1 MGKYTIQQLAEIL
14 VKKNGLNEKE
24 AQDFVVAIFEIV
36 KEGLEQDKLVKIKGF
51 GTFKIIDIDPRA
63 SINVNTGERVLIEG
77 HQKITFTPDA
87 VMKEMVNRPF
97 SQFETVILNDGVD
110 LSEIDRTY
118 NFEPDNNTGVE
129 ESETEQDT
137 QETQDNTQDT
147 QDNTQGTQDN
157 TQETQ
162 DTQAE
167 VSTEKT
173 TIVEEPELTIVE
185 TTEEPEPTIVE
196 TTEEP
201 EPTIVETTE
210 EPETTIVETTEEPE
224 PPTITSEE
232 VPAREVVANG
242 PCDQEED
249 DDDDDDTAS
258 PDVFDD
264 DSETSGSYWKWVV
277 AAVVCLI
284 LMAAA
289 AYGGYMFGLEEGKHQ
304 EKKSQI
310 ADYAAQLDKQTAEL
324 RKQRLAN
331 QEQVLADTSATAKK
345 VAETSATAQKVA
357 DTSPTKK
364 EVSATS
370 PATQPATSTPSAEED
385 YSRYNTSDVRIR
397 TGAYI
402 IIGIDKTVTAQEGQ
416 TIGKIA
422 QSQLGPGMSCYVE
435 AVNGMKENTVLKKG
449 TRIKIPKLRH
459 KKKKLP
465 VNR

>member
-147 QDNTQGTQDN
+147 QD
-157 TQETQ
+157 
-162 DTQAE
+162 TQAE
-167 VSTEKT
+167 VSTEKA
-173 TIVEEPELTIVE
+173 TIVEEPEPTIVE

-210 EPETTIVETTEEPE
+210 EPE
-224 PPTITSEE
+224 PPTVTSEE
-232 VPAREVVANG
+232 VPAREAVADS
-242 PCDQEED
+242 PCDQEEDD

-331 QEQVLADTSATAKK
+331 QEQALADTSATAKK
-345 VAETSATAQKVA
+345 VADTSATAKKVA

-370 PATQPATSTPSAEED
+370 PATQSATSTPSAEED

-402 IIGIDKTVTAQEGQ
+402 IVGIDKTVTAQEGQ

>member
-147 QDNTQGTQDN
+147 QDNTQD
-157 TQETQ
+157 TQ

-201 EPTIVETTE
+201 E
-210 EPETTIVETTEEPE
+210 TTIVETTEEPE
-224 PPTITSEE
+224 PPTITSEK
-232 VPAREVVANG
+232 VPAREVVADG

-331 QEQVLADTSATAKK
+331 QEQALADTSATAQK
-345 VAETSATAQKVA
+345 VADTSATGQKVA

-402 IIGIDKTVTAQEGQ
+402 IVGIDKTVTAQEGQ

>member
-129 ESETEQDT
+129 ESETEQDNT
-137 QETQDNTQDT
+137 QETQDNTQD
-147 QDNTQGTQDN
+147 
-157 TQETQ
+157 TQ

-173 TIVEEPELTIVE
+173 TIV
-185 TTEEPEPTIVE
+185 EEPEPTIVE

-210 EPETTIVETTEEPE
+210 EPE

-232 VPAREVVANG
+232 VPAREAVADG
-242 PCDQEED
+242 PCDQEEED

-331 QEQVLADTSATAKK
+331 QEQALAD
-345 VAETSATAQKVA
+345 TSATAQKVA

-370 PATQPATSTPSAEED
+370 PATQPATSTQSAEED

-402 IIGIDKTVTAQEGQ
+402 IVGIDKTVTAQEGQ

>member
-137 QETQDNTQDT
+137 QETQDNTQET
-147 QDNTQGTQDN
+147 QDNTQD
-157 TQETQ
+157 TQ

-173 TIVEEPELTIVE
+173 TIV
-185 TTEEPEPTIVE
+185 EEPEPTIVE

-210 EPETTIVETTEEPE
+210 EPE

-232 VPAREVVANG
+232 VPAREAVADG
-242 PCDQEED
+242 PCDQEE

-331 QEQVLADTSATAKK
+331 QEQALADTSATAKK
-345 VAETSATAQKVA
+345 VADTSATAQKVA

-370 PATQPATSTPSAEED
+370 PATQSATSTPSAEED

-402 IIGIDKTVTAQEGQ
+402 IVGIDKTVTAQEGQ

>member
-129 ESETEQDT
+129 ESETEQD
-137 QETQDNTQDT
+137 NIQDT
-147 QDNTQGTQDN
+147 QDNTQD
-157 TQETQ
+157 TQ

-167 VSTEKT
+167 VSTEKA
-173 TIVEEPELTIVE
+173 TIV
-185 TTEEPEPTIVE
+185 EEPEPTIVE

-210 EPETTIVETTEEPE
+210 EPE

-232 VPAREVVANG
+232 VPAREAVADG
-242 PCDQEED
+242 PCDQEEE

-277 AAVVCLI
+277 ASVVCLI

-331 QEQVLADTSATAKK
+331 QEQALADTSATVKK
-345 VAETSATAQKVA
+345 VADTSATAQKVA

-370 PATQPATSTPSAEED
+370 PATQSATSTPSAEED

>member
-242 PCDQEED
+242 PCDQEEE

-345 VAETSATAQKVA
+345 VA

-402 IIGIDKTVTAQEGQ
+402 IVGIDKTVTAQEGQ

>member
-129 ESETEQDT
+129 ESETEQDNTQETLDNT
-137 QETQDNTQDT
+137 QETQDNTQD
-147 QDNTQGTQDN
+147 
-157 TQETQ
+157 TQ

-173 TIVEEPELTIVE
+173 TIV
-185 TTEEPEPTIVE
+185 EEPEPTIVE

-210 EPETTIVETTEEPE
+210 EPE

-232 VPAREVVANG
+232 VPAREAVADG
-242 PCDQEED
+242 PCDQEEED
-249 DDDDDDTAS
+249 DDDDDTPS

-331 QEQVLADTSATAKK
+331 QEQALADTSATAK
-345 VAETSATAQKVA
+345 KVA

-370 PATQPATSTPSAEED
+370 PATQPSTSTPSAEED

-402 IIGIDKTVTAQEGQ
+402 IVGIDKTVTAQEGQ

>member
-147 QDNTQGTQDN
+147 QD
-157 TQETQ
+157 
-162 DTQAE
+162 TQAE

-173 TIVEEPELTIVE
+173 TIVEEPEPTIVE

-232 VPAREVVANG
+232 VPAREAVADG
-242 PCDQEED
+242 PCDQEE

-331 QEQVLADTSATAKK
+331 QEQALADTSATAKK
-345 VAETSATAQKVA
+345 VADTSATAQKVA

-370 PATQPATSTPSAEED
+370 PATQSATSTPSAEED

-402 IIGIDKTVTAQEGQ
+402 IVGIDKTVTAQEGQ

-449 TRIKIPKLRH
+449 TRIKITKLRH
-459 KKKKLP
+459 KKKKCQIGT
-465 VNR
+465 

>member
-129 ESETEQDT
+129 ESETEQD
-137 QETQDNTQDT
+137 NTQD
-147 QDNTQGTQDN
+147 
-157 TQETQ
+157 TQ

-173 TIVEEPELTIVE
+173 TIV
-185 TTEEPEPTIVE
+185 EEPEPTIVE

-232 VPAREVVANG
+232 VPTREAVADG
-242 PCDQEED
+242 PCDQEEEDDED

-331 QEQVLADTSATAKK
+331 QEQAIADTSATAKK
-345 VAETSATAQKVA
+345 VADTSATAPKVA

-370 PATQPATSTPSAEED
+370 PATQSATSTPSAEED

-402 IIGIDKTVTAQEGQ
+402 IVGIDKTVTAQEGQ

>member
-129 ESETEQDT
+129 ESETEQDNTQETLDNT
-137 QETQDNTQDT
+137 QETQDNTQD
-147 QDNTQGTQDN
+147 
-157 TQETQ
+157 TQ

-173 TIVEEPELTIVE
+173 TIV
-185 TTEEPEPTIVE
+185 
-196 TTEEP
+196 EEP

-224 PPTITSEE
+224 PPTITSEK
-232 VPAREVVANG
+232 VPAREVVADG
-242 PCDQEED
+242 PCDQEE

-331 QEQVLADTSATAKK
+331 QEQALADTSATAK
-345 VAETSATAQKVA
+345 KVA

-402 IIGIDKTVTAQEGQ
+402 IVGIDKTVTAQEGQ

>member
-147 QDNTQGTQDN
+147 QDNTQD
-157 TQETQ
+157 TQ

-173 TIVEEPELTIVE
+173 TIVEEPEPTIVE

-210 EPETTIVETTEEPE
+210 EPE
-224 PPTITSEE
+224 PPTVTSEE
-232 VPAREVVANG
+232 VPAREAVADS

-331 QEQVLADTSATAKK
+331 QEQALADTSATAKK
-345 VAETSATAQKVA
+345 VADTSATAQKVA

-370 PATQPATSTPSAEED
+370 PATQSAISTPSAEED

>member
-147 QDNTQGTQDN
+147 QDNTQD
-157 TQETQ
+157 TQ

-173 TIVEEPELTIVE
+173 TIV
-185 TTEEPEPTIVE
+185 EEPEPTIVE

-210 EPETTIVETTEEPE
+210 EPGTTIVETTEEPE

-232 VPAREVVANG
+232 VPAREAVADG
-242 PCDQEED
+242 PCDQEEE

-331 QEQVLADTSATAKK
+331 QEQALADTSATAKK
-345 VAETSATAQKVA
+345 VADTSATAQKVA

>member
-137 QETQDNTQDT
+137 QETQDNTQ
-147 QDNTQGTQDN
+147 
-157 TQETQ
+157 ETQ

-185 TTEEPEPTIVE
+185 TTEEPE
-196 TTEEP
+196 
-201 EPTIVETTE
+201 
-210 EPETTIVETTEEPE
+210 TTIVETTEEPE
-224 PPTITSEE
+224 PPTVTSEE
-232 VPAREVVANG
+232 VPAREVVADG

-331 QEQVLADTSATAKK
+331 QEQALADTSATAQK
-345 VAETSATAQKVA
+345 VADTSATAPKVA

-402 IIGIDKTVTAQEGQ
+402 IVGIDKTVTAQEGQ

>member
-147 QDNTQGTQDN
+147 QD
-157 TQETQ
+157 
-162 DTQAE
+162 TQAE

-173 TIVEEPELTIVE
+173 TIV
-185 TTEEPEPTIVE
+185 EEPEPTIVE

-224 PPTITSEE
+224 PTIVETTEEPEPPTITSEE
-232 VPAREVVANG
+232 VPAREAVADG
-242 PCDQEED
+242 HCDQEEEEE

-331 QEQVLADTSATAKK
+331 QEQALADTSATAKK
-345 VAETSATAQKVA
+345 VADTSATAQKVA

-370 PATQPATSTPSAEED
+370 PATQSATSTPSAEED

-402 IIGIDKTVTAQEGQ
+402 IVGIDKTVTAQEGQ

>member
-147 QDNTQGTQDN
+147 QDTQT
-157 TQETQ
+157 
-162 DTQAE
+162 E

-173 TIVEEPELTIVE
+173 TIV
-185 TTEEPEPTIVE
+185 EEPEPTIVE

-210 EPETTIVETTEEPE
+210 EPE
-224 PPTITSEE
+224 PPSITSEE
-232 VPAREVVANG
+232 VPAREAVANG

-331 QEQVLADTSATAKK
+331 QEQVLADTSATA
-345 VAETSATAQKVA
+345 QKVA

-402 IIGIDKTVTAQEGQ
+402 IVGIDKTVTAQEGQ

>member
-147 QDNTQGTQDN
+147 QD
-157 TQETQ
+157 
-162 DTQAE
+162 TQAE

-173 TIVEEPELTIVE
+173 TIVEEPEPTIVE

-210 EPETTIVETTEEPE
+210 EPE
-224 PPTITSEE
+224 PPSITSEE
-232 VPAREVVANG
+232 VPAREAVANG
-242 PCDQEED
+242 PCDQEEE

-331 QEQVLADTSATAKK
+331 QKQALADTSATAKK
-345 VAETSATAQKVA
+345 VADTSATAPKVA

-370 PATQPATSTPSAEED
+370 PATQSATSTPSAEED

-402 IIGIDKTVTAQEGQ
+402 IVGIDKTVTAQEGQ

>member
-129 ESETEQDT
+129 ESETEQDNT

-147 QDNTQGTQDN
+147 QD
-157 TQETQ
+157 
-162 DTQAE
+162 TQAE
-167 VSTEKT
+167 VSTEKA
-173 TIVEEPELTIVE
+173 TIV
-185 TTEEPEPTIVE
+185 
-196 TTEEP
+196 EEP

-232 VPAREVVANG
+232 VPAREAVADG
-242 PCDQEED
+242 LCDQEEED
-249 DDDDDDTAS
+249 DDDDEDTAS

-331 QEQVLADTSATAKK
+331 QEQALADTSATAKK
-345 VAETSATAQKVA
+345 VADTSATAQKVA

-370 PATQPATSTPSAEED
+370 PATQSATSTPSAEED

-402 IIGIDKTVTAQEGQ
+402 IVGIDKTVTAQEGQ

>member
-147 QDNTQGTQDN
+147 QD
-157 TQETQ
+157 
-162 DTQAE
+162 TQAE

-173 TIVEEPELTIVE
+173 TIVEEPEPTIVE

-210 EPETTIVETTEEPE
+210 EPE

-232 VPAREVVANG
+232 VPAREAVADG

-331 QEQVLADTSATAKK
+331 QEQALADTSATVKKVADTSATAK
-345 VAETSATAQKVA
+345 KVA

-402 IIGIDKTVTAQEGQ
+402 IVGIDKTVTAQEGQ

>member
-147 QDNTQGTQDN
+147 Q
-157 TQETQ
+157 
-162 DTQAE
+162 AE

-173 TIVEEPELTIVE
+173 TIV
-185 TTEEPEPTIVE
+185 EEPEPTIVE

-201 EPTIVETTE
+201 EP
-210 EPETTIVETTEEPE
+210 PS
-224 PPTITSEE
+224 ITSEE
-232 VPAREVVANG
+232 VPAREAVANG
-242 PCDQEED
+242 PCDQEEE

-331 QEQVLADTSATAKK
+331 QEQALADTSATAKK
-345 VAETSATAQKVA
+345 VADTSATAQKVA

-370 PATQPATSTPSAEED
+370 PTTQPATSTPSAEED

-397 TGAYI
+397 TAAYI
-402 IIGIDKTVTAQEGQ
+402 IVGIDKTVTAQEGQ

>member
-129 ESETEQDT
+129 ESETEQDNTQETLDNT
-137 QETQDNTQDT
+137 QETQDNTQD
-147 QDNTQGTQDN
+147 
-157 TQETQ
+157 TQ

-173 TIVEEPELTIVE
+173 TIVEEPEPTIVE

-210 EPETTIVETTEEPE
+210 EPE

-232 VPAREVVANG
+232 VPAREAVANG
-242 PCDQEED
+242 SCDQEED

-331 QEQVLADTSATAKK
+331 QKQALADTSATAK
-345 VAETSATAQKVA
+345 KVA

-402 IIGIDKTVTAQEGQ
+402 IVGIDKTVTAQEGQ
-416 TIGKIA
+416 SIGKIA

>member
-129 ESETEQDT
+129 ESETEQDNTQETQDNT
-137 QETQDNTQDT
+137 QETQDNTQD
-147 QDNTQGTQDN
+147 
-157 TQETQ
+157 TQ

-173 TIVEEPELTIVE
+173 TIV
-185 TTEEPEPTIVE
+185 
-196 TTEEP
+196 EEP

-224 PPTITSEE
+224 APTITSEE
-232 VPAREVVANG
+232 VPAREAVADG
-242 PCDQEED
+242 PCDQEEE

-331 QEQVLADTSATAKK
+331 QEQALADTSATAKK
-345 VAETSATAQKVA
+345 VADTSATAQKVA

-402 IIGIDKTVTAQEGQ
+402 IVGIDKTVTAQEGQ

>member
-147 QDNTQGTQDN
+147 QD
-157 TQETQ
+157 
-162 DTQAE
+162 TQAE

-173 TIVEEPELTIVE
+173 TIV
-185 TTEEPEPTIVE
+185 EEPEPTIVE

-210 EPETTIVETTEEPE
+210 EPE
-224 PPTITSEE
+224 PPTVTSEE
-232 VPAREVVANG
+232 VPAREAVADS
-242 PCDQEED
+242 PCDQEEE

-331 QEQVLADTSATAKK
+331 QEQALADTSATAKK
-345 VAETSATAQKVA
+345 VADTSATAQKVA

>member
-129 ESETEQDT
+129 ESETEQDNTQDTQDNTQETQDTT
-137 QETQDNTQDT
+137 QETQDNTQD
-147 QDNTQGTQDN
+147 
-157 TQETQ
+157 TQ

-173 TIVEEPELTIVE
+173 TIV
-185 TTEEPEPTIVE
+185 
-196 TTEEP
+196 EEP

-224 PPTITSEE
+224 PTIVETTEEPEPPTITSEE
-232 VPAREVVANG
+232 VPAREAVADG

-331 QEQVLADTSATAKK
+331 QEQALADTSATAK
-345 VAETSATAQKVA
+345 KVA

-370 PATQPATSTPSAEED
+370 PATQSATSTPSAEED

-402 IIGIDKTVTAQEGQ
+402 IVGIDKTVTAQEGQ

>member
-147 QDNTQGTQDN
+147 QD
-157 TQETQ
+157 
-162 DTQAE
+162 TQAE

-224 PPTITSEE
+224 TTIVETTEEPEPPTITSEE
-232 VPAREVVANG
+232 VPAREVVADG
-242 PCDQEED
+242 PCDQEEE

-331 QEQVLADTSATAKK
+331 QEQALADTSATAP
-345 VAETSATAQKVA
+345 KVA

-402 IIGIDKTVTAQEGQ
+402 IVGIDKTVTAQEGQ

>member
-147 QDNTQGTQDN
+147 QD
-157 TQETQ
+157 
-162 DTQAE
+162 TQAE

-173 TIVEEPELTIVE
+173 TIVEEPEPTIVE

-210 EPETTIVETTEEPE
+210 EPE

-232 VPAREVVANG
+232 VPAREAVADG
-242 PCDQEED
+242 PCDQEEE

-331 QEQVLADTSATAKK
+331 QEQALADTSATAK
-345 VAETSATAQKVA
+345 KVA

-402 IIGIDKTVTAQEGQ
+402 IVGIDKTVTAQEGQ

>member
-129 ESETEQDT
+129 ESETEQDNTQDTQDNT
-137 QETQDNTQDT
+137 QETQDNTQD
-147 QDNTQGTQDN
+147 
-157 TQETQ
+157 TQ

-173 TIVEEPELTIVE
+173 TIVEEPE
-185 TTEEPEPTIVE
+185 P
-196 TTEEP
+196 
-201 EPTIVETTE
+201 
-210 EPETTIVETTEEPE
+210 TIVETTEEPE

-232 VPAREVVANG
+232 VPAREAVADG
-242 PCDQEED
+242 PCDQEE

-331 QEQVLADTSATAKK
+331 QEQALADTSATAK
-345 VAETSATAQKVA
+345 KVA

>member
-118 NFEPDNNTGVE
+118 NFEPDNTTGVE

-147 QDNTQGTQDN
+147 QD
-157 TQETQ
+157 
-162 DTQAE
+162 TQAE
-167 VSTEKT
+167 VSTEKA
-173 TIVEEPELTIVE
+173 TIVEEPE
-185 TTEEPEPTIVE
+185 P
-196 TTEEP
+196 
-201 EPTIVETTE
+201 
-210 EPETTIVETTEEPE
+210 TIVETTEEPE

-232 VPAREVVANG
+232 VPAREAVADG
-242 PCDQEED
+242 LCDQEEEED
-249 DDDDDDTAS
+249 DDDEDTAS

-331 QEQVLADTSATAKK
+331 QEQALADTSATAKK
-345 VAETSATAQKVA
+345 VADTSATAQKVA

-402 IIGIDKTVTAQEGQ
+402 IVGIDKTVTAQEGQ

>member
-147 QDNTQGTQDN
+147 QD
-157 TQETQ
+157 
-162 DTQAE
+162 TQAE

-224 PPTITSEE
+224 PPTVTSEE
-232 VPAREVVANG
+232 VPAREAVANG
-242 PCDQEED
+242 PCDQEEE

-345 VAETSATAQKVA
+345 VADTSATAQKVA

-370 PATQPATSTPSAEED
+370 PATQSATSTPSAEED

-402 IIGIDKTVTAQEGQ
+402 IVGIDKTVTAQEGQ

>member
-129 ESETEQDT
+129 ESETEQD
-137 QETQDNTQDT
+137 NTQDT
-147 QDNTQGTQDN
+147 QDNTQDTQDN

-173 TIVEEPELTIVE
+173 TIVEEPE
-185 TTEEPEPTIVE
+185 P
-196 TTEEP
+196 
-201 EPTIVETTE
+201 
-210 EPETTIVETTEEPE
+210 TIVETTEEPE

-232 VPAREVVANG
+232 VPAREAVADG
-242 PCDQEED
+242 PCDQEEED

-277 AAVVCLI
+277 ASVVCLI

-331 QEQVLADTSATAKK
+331 QEQALAD
-345 VAETSATAQKVA
+345 TSATAQKVA

-402 IIGIDKTVTAQEGQ
+402 IVGIDKTVTAQEGQ

>member
-137 QETQDNTQDT
+137 QETQDNTQ
-147 QDNTQGTQDN
+147 
-157 TQETQ
+157 ETQ

-173 TIVEEPELTIVE
+173 TIVEEPEPTIVE

-210 EPETTIVETTEEPE
+210 EPE

-232 VPAREVVANG
+232 
-242 PCDQEED
+242 
-249 DDDDDDTAS
+249 
-258 PDVFDD
+258 
-264 DSETSGSYWKWVV
+264 
-277 AAVVCLI
+277 
-284 LMAAA
+284 
-289 AYGGYMFGLEEGKHQ
+289 
-304 EKKSQI
+304 
-310 ADYAAQLDKQTAEL
+310 
-324 RKQRLAN
+324 
-331 QEQVLADTSATAKK
+331 
-345 VAETSATAQKVA
+345 
-357 DTSPTKK
+357 
-364 EVSATS
+364 
-370 PATQPATSTPSAEED
+370 
-385 YSRYNTSDVRIR
+385 
-397 TGAYI
+397 
-402 IIGIDKTVTAQEGQ
+402 
-416 TIGKIA
+416 
-422 QSQLGPGMSCYVE
+422 
-435 AVNGMKENTVLKKG
+435 
-449 TRIKIPKLRH
+449 
-459 KKKKLP
+459 
-465 VNR
+465 

>member
-129 ESETEQDT
+129 ESETEQDNTQDTQDNT
-137 QETQDNTQDT
+137 QETQDNTQD
-147 QDNTQGTQDN
+147 
-157 TQETQ
+157 TQ

-173 TIVEEPELTIVE
+173 TIV
-185 TTEEPEPTIVE
+185 EEPEPTIVE

-210 EPETTIVETTEEPE
+210 EPE
-224 PPTITSEE
+224 PPTVTSEE
-232 VPAREVVANG
+232 VPAREAVADG

-331 QEQVLADTSATAKK
+331 QEQALADTSATAK
-345 VAETSATAQKVA
+345 KVA

-402 IIGIDKTVTAQEGQ
+402 IVGIDKTVTAQEGQ

>member
-147 QDNTQGTQDN
+147 QD
-157 TQETQ
+157 
-162 DTQAE
+162 TQAE

-173 TIVEEPELTIVE
+173 TIVEEPEPTIVE

-210 EPETTIVETTEEPE
+210 EPEPTTVETTEEPE

-232 VPAREVVANG
+232 VPAREAVADS
-242 PCDQEED
+242 PCDQEE

-331 QEQVLADTSATAKK
+331 QEQALADTSATAKK
-345 VAETSATAQKVA
+345 VADTSATAQKVA

-402 IIGIDKTVTAQEGQ
+402 IVGIDKTVTAQEGQ

>member
-129 ESETEQDT
+129 ESETEQDNTQETLDNT
-137 QETQDNTQDT
+137 QETQDNTQD
-147 QDNTQGTQDN
+147 
-157 TQETQ
+157 TQ

-173 TIVEEPELTIVE
+173 TIV
-185 TTEEPEPTIVE
+185 EEPEPTIVE

-210 EPETTIVETTEEPE
+210 EPE

-232 VPAREVVANG
+232 VPAREAVADS

-331 QEQVLADTSATAKK
+331 QEQALADTSATAK
-345 VAETSATAQKVA
+345 KVA

-370 PATQPATSTPSAEED
+370 PATQSATSTPSAEED

-402 IIGIDKTVTAQEGQ
+402 IVGIDKTVTAQEGQ

>member
-147 QDNTQGTQDN
+147 QDNTQD
-157 TQETQ
+157 TQ

-173 TIVEEPELTIVE
+173 TIV
-185 TTEEPEPTIVE
+185 EEPEPTIVE

-331 QEQVLADTSATAKK
+331 QEQALADTSATAKK

>member
-147 QDNTQGTQDN
+147 QDTQT
-157 TQETQ
+157 
-162 DTQAE
+162 E

-173 TIVEEPELTIVE
+173 TIV
-185 TTEEPEPTIVE
+185 EEPEPTIVE

-210 EPETTIVETTEEPE
+210 EPE
-224 PPTITSEE
+224 PPSITSEE
-232 VPAREVVANG
+232 VPAREAVANG

-345 VAETSATAQKVA
+345 VADTSATAQKVA

-402 IIGIDKTVTAQEGQ
+402 IVGIDKTVTAQEGQ

>member
-147 QDNTQGTQDN
+147 QD
-157 TQETQ
+157 
-162 DTQAE
+162 TQAE

-173 TIVEEPELTIVE
+173 TIVEEPEPTIVE

-210 EPETTIVETTEEPE
+210 EPE

-232 VPAREVVANG
+232 VPAREAVADG
-242 PCDQEED
+242 PCDQEEEDD

-331 QEQVLADTSATAKK
+331 QEQALADTSATAKK
-345 VAETSATAQKVA
+345 VADTSATAKKVA

>member
-129 ESETEQDT
+129 ESETEQDNTQETLDNT

-147 QDNTQGTQDN
+147 QDTQT
-157 TQETQ
+157 
-162 DTQAE
+162 E

-201 EPTIVETTE
+201 EP
-210 EPETTIVETTEEPE
+210 
-224 PPTITSEE
+224 PTITSEE
-232 VPAREVVANG
+232 VPAREAVADG
-242 PCDQEED
+242 PCDQEEE

-331 QEQVLADTSATAKK
+331 QEQALADTSATAKK
-345 VAETSATAQKVA
+345 VADTSATAQKVA

-370 PATQPATSTPSAEED
+370 PATQSATSTPSAEED

-402 IIGIDKTVTAQEGQ
+402 IVGIDKTVTAQEGQ

>member
-137 QETQDNTQDT
+137 QETQDNTQET
-147 QDNTQGTQDN
+147 QDNTQD
-157 TQETQ
+157 TQ

-185 TTEEPEPTIVE
+185 TI
-196 TTEEP
+196 EEP

-242 PCDQEED
+242 PCDQEEE

-331 QEQVLADTSATAKK
+331 QEQALADTSATAKK
-345 VAETSATAQKVA
+345 VADTSATAQKVA

-370 PATQPATSTPSAEED
+370 PATQSATSTPSAEED

-402 IIGIDKTVTAQEGQ
+402 IVGIDKTVTAQEGQ

>member
-129 ESETEQDT
+129 ESETEQDNT
-137 QETQDNTQDT
+137 QETQDNTQD
-147 QDNTQGTQDN
+147 
-157 TQETQ
+157 TQ

-173 TIVEEPELTIVE
+173 TIV
-185 TTEEPEPTIVE
+185 EEPEPTIVE

-224 PPTITSEE
+224 PTIVETTEEPEPPTITSEE
-232 VPAREVVANG
+232 VPAREAVADG
-242 PCDQEED
+242 HCDQEEEED

-331 QEQVLADTSATAKK
+331 QEQALADTSATAKK
-345 VAETSATAQKVA
+345 VADTSATAQKVA

-370 PATQPATSTPSAEED
+370 PATQSATSTPSAEED

-402 IIGIDKTVTAQEGQ
+402 IVGIDKTVTAQEGQ